1 MLPTNQ
7 HDHHFGIDMAKAKF
21 DLIHF
26 QTGEFRT
33 AVTTSAGH
41 KKTARWIASHNNSL
55 VVIESTGRYQA
66 GLVDALHEVG
76 VDLAVVNP
84 LRVKRFAE
92 SLGQLAKTDK
102 IDAAII
108 AKFAQY
114 FEPRPQAAKSNS
126 RKTLDELTTR
136 RRQLI
141 SMRAAEY
148 NRREQARDA
157 WAVESLG
164 RILETL
170 IVEIK
175 AIDEEIHR
183 LIQAE
188 GELATRMKLLK
199 TLPGIGPVIA
209 AMLTIELPELG
220 HCNRQEIAALVGVAP
235 MNCDSG
241 TLRGKRIIRGGR
253 KHVRTG
259 LYMAA
264 LSASRHHPVL
274 KLLWQRMRE
283 AGKPAKV
290 VLVAVMRRMIVMLN
304 SMVRNNWTWEQ
315 LRAH

>member
-1 MLPTNQ
+1 M
-7 HDHHFGIDMAKAKF
+7 
-21 DLIHF
+21 
-26 QTGEFRT
+26 
-33 AVTTSAGH
+33 
-41 KKTARWIASHNNSL
+41 
-55 VVIESTGRYQA
+55 IESTGRYQA